1 MADLFADPA
10 APAHDPGGKRL
21 LALPPGTEGSAVFDG
36 PGDCYRYRLRR
47 VWDARK
53 PAAMFLMMNP
63 STAIPQF
70 DDPSVAKC
78 GRFARKWGYGSLLVG
93 NTFAYRCTDQTRLT
107 EVDDPV
113 GPGNDAALLAMAR
126 EAEVLVCAWG
136 KPKVPSLRARGLV
149 VARMLVEAGIALH
162 VLELS
167 LDGTPKHPLYINEK
181 TVPQAWTPPSA

>member
-1 MADLFADPA
+1 MTDLSA
-10 APAHDPGGKRL
+10 AKSVAAHDPGGKRL

-36 PGDCYRYRLRR
+36 PGDCYRYRLLRR
-47 VWDARK
+47 WDAAK
-53 PAAMFLMMNP
+53 PVAMFLMMNP
-63 STAIPQF
+63 STAIPKF

-93 NTFAYRCTDQTRLT
+93 NTFAYRCTDQMRLM
-107 EVDDPV
+107 EVPDPV

-126 EAEVLVCAWG
+126 EASVVVCAWG
-136 KPKVPSLRARGLV
+136 KPKIPPLRARGLE
-149 VARMLVEAGIALH
+149 VAKMLTAAGIQLH

-181 TVPQAWTPPSA
+181 TQPQPWTP